1 MRAIIFDV
9 DGTLIQSMA
18 VDCELYVSSIKTVL
32 GPVEFRPSFDDYD
45 NVTDQGIIAQLIDDN
60 ALSVDANS
68 IDLIQTLIVQSMN
81 DHINKV
87 GPFAE
92 IHGATKMIDQLSRS
106 TEIRVAVA
114 TGGWRDSALVKLE
127 SSGFK
132 LNGIPVA
139 TSDDSPSRTEIM
151 RIALSKLGQ
160 RFNSVTYFGDAEWD
174 RRACLCL
181 GWDFV
186 AVGADLGGIESYDGF
201 DF

>member
-1 MRAIIFDV
+1 MKAIIFDV

-18 VDCELYVSSIKTVL
+18 IDCELYVSSINTIL
-32 GPVEFRPSFDDYD
+32 GPVEFRPSFNDYD
-45 NVTDQGIIAQLIDDN
+45 DVTDQGIVAQLIDDN
-60 ALSVDANS
+60 ALSVESNVVDAIRTHFVES
-68 IDLIQTLIVQSMN
+68 VN
-81 DHINKV
+81 DHINTV
-87 GPFAE
+87 GPFPA
-92 IHGATKMIDQLSRS
+92 IHGAIQMIDQLSRS
-106 TEIRVAVA
+106 TEICIAIA

-160 RFNSVTYFGDAEWD
+160 RFDSVTYFGDAEWD
-174 RRACLCL
+174 RRACQYL
-181 GWDFV
+181 GWDFI
-186 AVGADLGGIESYDGF
+186 AVGSDLGGIESYDGF

>member
-1 MRAIIFDV
+1 MKAIIFDV

-18 VDCELYVSSIKTVL
+18 IDCELYVSSITTVL
-32 GPVEFRPSFDDYD
+32 GPVEFRPSFNDYD
-45 NVTDQGIIAQLIDDN
+45 NVTDQGIVAQLLDDN
-60 ALSVDANS
+60 ALSVKSNVVDKIRTHFVESVKN
-68 IDLIQTLIVQSMN
+68 
-81 DHINKV
+81 HINTV
-87 GPFAE
+87 GPFPAT
-92 IHGATKMIDQLSRS
+92 HGATQMIDQLSRS
-106 TEIRVAVA
+106 TEICIAIA

-151 RIALSKLGQ
+151 RIALSMLGQ
-160 RFNSVTYFGDAEWD
+160 RFDSVTYFGDAEWD
-174 RRACLCL
+174 RRACRNL